1 MERESLLGWM
11 NYPNGFCYAFGK
23 YQLFFQFYP
32 YGAAWNSMHWG
43 HYTTEDFVKWQ
54 LQPTALAPSGTAD
67 RDGCYSGSA
76 IVKDGKLY
84 LMYTSVL
91 GSRQTQSLAVSSDGV
106 HAEDQAEE
114 LTEDKSKEAATDD
127 IVLPEEDDKEE
138 DGAQEEQTETPQ
150 ETPAQDGAA
159 GGEASASGAAADVW
173 FSEDST
179 LTWPASGAVLI
190 GYSMDQTVFFST
202 LEQYKY
208 NPALIIGGEVGETI
222 SASAA
227 GIVTNIEDTA
237 QTGTTVTLD
246 MGNGYSAV
254 YGQLTDVPLS
264 VGDYVASGETVGILN
279 EPTKYYSVEGPNLY
293 FEILKDGTPVDPM
306 NFME

>member
-1 MERESLLGWM
+1 MIMNKNERPSFLRGR
-11 NYPNGFCYAFGK
+11 
-23 YQLFFQFYP
+23 
-32 YGAAWNSMHWG
+32 GAAVG
-43 HYTTEDFVKWQ
+43 LVICFVAVIAIAGAYTFNNYKKQMNEQVAK
-54 LQPTALAPSGTAD
+54 
-67 RDGCYSGSA
+67 
-76 IVKDGKLY
+76 
-84 LMYTSVL
+84 
-91 GSRQTQSLAVSSDGV
+91 
-106 HAEDQAEE
+106 AEDQAEE

-138 DGAQEEQTETPQ
+138 DGAQEEQTEIPQ

-159 GGEASASGAAADVW
+159 GGEAPASGAAADVW

>member
-1 MERESLLGWM
+1 MIMNKNERPSFLRGR
-11 NYPNGFCYAFGK
+11 
-23 YQLFFQFYP
+23 
-32 YGAAWNSMHWG
+32 GAAVG
-43 HYTTEDFVKWQ
+43 LVICFVAVIAIAGAYTFNNYKKQMNEQVAK
-54 LQPTALAPSGTAD
+54 
-67 RDGCYSGSA
+67 
-76 IVKDGKLY
+76 
-84 LMYTSVL
+84 
-91 GSRQTQSLAVSSDGV
+91 
-106 HAEDQAEE
+106 AEDQAEE

-138 DGAQEEQTETPQ
+138 DGAQEEQTEIPQ
-150 ETPAQDGAA
+150 ETPAQDGGA
-159 GGEASASGAAADVW
+159 GGEAPASGAAADVW

>member
-1 MERESLLGWM
+1 MIMNKNERPSFLRGR
-11 NYPNGFCYAFGK
+11 
-23 YQLFFQFYP
+23 
-32 YGAAWNSMHWG
+32 GAAVG
-43 HYTTEDFVKWQ
+43 LVICFVAVIAIAGAYTFNNYKKQMNEQVAK
-54 LQPTALAPSGTAD
+54 
-67 RDGCYSGSA
+67 
-76 IVKDGKLY
+76 
-84 LMYTSVL
+84 
-91 GSRQTQSLAVSSDGV
+91 
-106 HAEDQAEE
+106 AEDQAEE
-114 LTEDKSKEAATDD
+114 LTEDKSKEAETDD
-127 IVLPEEDDKEE
+127 IVLPEDDDKEE

-159 GGEASASGAAADVW
+159 GGEAPASGAAADVW

>member
-1 MERESLLGWM
+1 MIMNKNERPSFLRGR
-11 NYPNGFCYAFGK
+11 
-23 YQLFFQFYP
+23 
-32 YGAAWNSMHWG
+32 GAAVG
-43 HYTTEDFVKWQ
+43 LVICFVAVIAIAGAYTFNNYKKQMNEQVAK
-54 LQPTALAPSGTAD
+54 
-67 RDGCYSGSA
+67 
-76 IVKDGKLY
+76 
-84 LMYTSVL
+84 
-91 GSRQTQSLAVSSDGV
+91 
-106 HAEDQAEE
+106 AEDQAEE

-150 ETPAQDGAA
+150 ETPVQDGAA
-159 GGEASASGAAADVW
+159 GGEAPASGAAADVW